1 MESLIAYQRFSSHYS
16 IITQWVLSTGVRE
29 SPGGLVVESLSNR
42 ESRMSGCLLDS
53 LETTIHALRAGKTSA
68 AGIREGNP

>member
-1 MESLIAYQRFSSHYS
+1 M
-16 IITQWVLSTGVRE
+16 
-29 SPGGLVVESLSNR
+29 VESLSNR